1 MLTLR
6 SASHLGLPVPVS
18 QPSPAVDR
26 RPVLLCYDGSPGA
39 RRAIEQ
45 AAALLAERAA
55 LVVHV
60 WASLEPQ
67 AFEHLPH
74 DVGEVADLVI
84 EELDRSGLRTAEEVA
99 AEGVELARSA
109 GFAARS
115 VLARVPTRST
125 GHPETSVWQ
134 AIIRAAD
141 EHDAGVVV
149 VVVGPHGLSGVDSVL
164 LGSVSYGLAHNC
176 RRPLLLLS
184 QPSSGPR

>member
-1 MLTLR
+1 M
-6 SASHLGLPVPVS
+6 S

-26 RPVLLCYDGSPGA
+26 RPVLLCYDGSAGA

-84 EELDRSGLRTAEEVA
+84 EELDRSSLRTAEKVA
-99 AEGVELARSA
+99 AEGVELARSV

-115 VLARVPTRST
+115 VLARVPARST

-134 AIIRAAD
+134 AIIRTAD
-141 EHDAGVVV
+141 EHDTAA
-149 VVVGPHGLSGVDSVL
+149 VVVGPRGLSGVDSVL

-176 RRPLLLLS
+176 RRPLVLLS
-184 QPSSGPR
+184 EARSGAR

>member
-1 MLTLR
+1 M
-6 SASHLGLPVPVS
+6 S
-18 QPSPAVDR
+18 QPSPAIDR
-26 RPVLLCYDGSPGA
+26 GPVLLCYDGSAGA

-45 AAALLAERAA
+45 AAGLLAERAA
-55 LVVHV
+55 LVLHV

-149 VVVGPHGLSGVDSVL
+149 VGPRGLSGVDSVL